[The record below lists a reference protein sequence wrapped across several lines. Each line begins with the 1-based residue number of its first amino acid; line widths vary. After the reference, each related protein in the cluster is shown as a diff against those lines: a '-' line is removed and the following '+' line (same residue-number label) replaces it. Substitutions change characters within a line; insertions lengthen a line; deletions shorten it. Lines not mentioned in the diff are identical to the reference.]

1 MDRRLTYNS
10 DAIGWVC
17 CLKPFISRKQMAEEP
32 GQALK
37 ECGPLLPEDARMA
50 AVDANAKRLK
60 DGIRSLRII
69 LPREAVKPFD
79 DFIRRTLPR
88 ESHITDHRTP
98 QVLGELVPDRTQC
111 SAFTGVVWAD
121 DEYDVALCELERRT
135 VAESD
140 LINPS
145 SGSHSHS
152 PLGCV

>member
-1 MDRRLTYNS
+1 
-10 DAIGWVC
+10 
-17 CLKPFISRKQMAEEP
+17 
-32 GQALK
+32 
-37 ECGPLLPEDARMA
+37 MA
-50 AVDANAKRLK
+50 AVDANAKSLK

-88 ESHITDHRTP
+88 ESYITDHRTP
-98 QVLGELVPDRTQC
+98 QVLGELVADRTQC

-121 DEYDVALCELERRT
+121 DEYDVALSQLERRT

-145 SGSHSHS
+145 AGSHSRS